1 MKEESTMK
9 LNKDCVRDLL
19 LYCEKALTLDDSL
32 SWNHLNIQNFCD
44 EFPKYSKSE
53 IAYTL
58 FMLEEAD
65 FISAN
70 VIPGNGGICEII
82 VFHITYSGHEFIDT
96 IRSNKIWD
104 KVSSAISSVGSA
116 SLPVIQDLATHFLIN
131 ALKN

>member
-1 MKEESTMK
+1 MKGESTMK

-65 FISAN
+65 FISAS
-70 VIPGNGGICEII
+70 ITPGNCGISEIA